1 VAFHPFRHLGLK
13 ATAFVLATLLWL
25 TVAGDHFVERSMR
38 VPLAFRNIP
47 ADIEIIGDPPETVDV
62 RLRGSSALLAR
73 IEPREIVAELNLS
86 TARPGSRMFHLRIDE
101 VRAPYGVEVAQVIP
115 GTLAIDLEKS
125 GRRTVPIVP
134 ALDGEPAP
142 GFVIGRVTS
151 DPATVEVEGPESRL
165 RQLTGATTEPVEV
178 TGTRGR
184 VRDIVTVGITDSAV
198 RLIQP
203 QNATVLVEILPAPVE
218 RELAGVPVRY
228 RNLGPGL
235 RAQVQPSLTRVT
247 VRGRREALSDLR
259 AGSLDA
265 FVDLAGLGP
274 GRYNLRVQID
284 PSQTF
289 GVSAMNPSVVDITI
303 NTIK

>member
-13 ATAFVLATLLWL
+13 AVALALATLLWL

-38 VPLAFRNIP
+38 VPLEFRNIP
-47 ADIEIIGDPPETVDV
+47 EEIEIVGDPPETVDV

-73 IEPREIVAELNLS
+73 VEPREIVAVLNLS
-86 TARPGSRMFHLRIDE
+86 GARPGSRMFHLRPDE

-115 GTLAIDLEKS
+115 GTLALDLEKS
-125 GRRTVPIVP
+125 GLRTVPIVP

-142 GFVIGRVTS
+142 GFVIGAVSS
-151 DPATVEVEGPESRL
+151 DPATVEVAGPESRL
-165 RQLTGATTEPVEV
+165 RQLTGATTEPVQM
-178 TGTRGR
+178 TGSRSR
-184 VRDIVTVGITDSAV
+184 VRDVVTVGISDSAL
-198 RLIQP
+198 RLVQP
-203 QNATVLVEILPAPVE
+203 QNATVLVEVLPAPVE
-218 RELAGVPVRY
+218 RDIAGVPVRW
-228 RNLGPGL
+228 RNLGAHL
-235 RAQVQPSLTRVT
+235 HALVQPSLVRIT

-259 AGSLDA
+259 PGTIDA

-289 GVSAMNPSVVDITI
+289 GVTSTTPAEVDV
-303 NTIK
+303 TIK

>member
-1 VAFHPFRHLGLK
+1 VTLNPFRHLGLK
-13 ATAFVLATLLWL
+13 AVAIVLAGLLWL

-38 VPLAFRNIP
+38 VPLEFRNIP
-47 ADIEIIGDPPETVDV
+47 DKIEIVGDPPETVDV

-73 IEPREIVAELNLS
+73 IEPREIVAVLNLS
-86 TARPGSRMFHLRIDE
+86 TARPGSRMFHLRVDE

-151 DPATVEVEGPESRL
+151 EPATIDVEGPESRL

-178 TGTRGR
+178 SGSRSR
-184 VRDIVTVGITDSAV
+184 VRDVVTVGISDSAV
-198 RLIQP
+198 RLVQP
-203 QNATVLVEILPAPVE
+203 QNSTVVVEILPAPVE
-218 RELAGVPVRY
+218 RDLPGVPVRW
-228 RNLGPGL
+228 RNLGTGL
-235 RAQVQPSLTRVT
+235 RAQVQPTLTRVT

-259 AGSLDA
+259 PGSIDA

-274 GRYNLRVQID
+274 GRYNLRVQTD
-284 PSQTF
+284 PSQTY
-289 GVSAMNPSVVDITI
+289 GVSSMSPAVVDV
-303 NTIK
+303 TIK